1 MSINLWNQTRKEYL
15 GWLNKT
21 KLRVI
26 FSNDIS
32 YKGLSLWWLTK
43 LMDKDNWNFP
53 EWYTD
58 LHNLLTLKK
67 KNKKKERFLFIKLC
81 FLFLKNLCGRIF
93 FNIFFKI
100 LFKNKIKKRKYENCF
115 YVIERALF
123 PYKKYNLDRMY
134 GKTGIKN
141 KNENIYFIE
150 LEDSLNTILNFLK
163 IKKRLNKIPFDYIIM
178 NNSLSIFIII
188 KIYFSILFKIFHI
201 KKKMKDA
208 NYFYIKNI
216 NCEMY

>member
-67 KNKKKERFLFIKLC
+67 K
-81 FLFLKNLCGRIF
+81 
-93 FNIFFKI
+93 
-100 LFKNKIKKRKYENCF
+100 
-115 YVIERALF
+115 
-123 PYKKYNLDRMY
+123 
-134 GKTGIKN
+134 
-141 KNENIYFIE
+141 
-150 LEDSLNTILNFLK
+150 
-163 IKKRLNKIPFDYIIM
+163 
-178 NNSLSIFIII
+178 
-188 KIYFSILFKIFHI
+188 
-201 KKKMKDA
+201 
-208 NYFYIKNI
+208 
-216 NCEMY
+216 

>member
-67 KNKKKERFLFIKLC
+67 K
-81 FLFLKNLCGRIF
+81 
-93 FNIFFKI
+93 
-100 LFKNKIKKRKYENCF
+100 
-115 YVIERALF
+115 
-123 PYKKYNLDRMY
+123 
-134 GKTGIKN
+134 
-141 KNENIYFIE
+141 
-150 LEDSLNTILNFLK
+150 
-163 IKKRLNKIPFDYIIM
+163 
-178 NNSLSIFIII
+178 
-188 KIYFSILFKIFHI
+188 I
-201 KKKMKDA
+201 KKKRDFCLL
-208 NYFYIKNI
+208 NYVFFF
-216 NCEMY
+216 